1 MPGRSLHKSS
11 KQKHGAG
18 RPEVRRRGP
27 GCGQRLEAARLSHAR
42 RKGTTQVTLNQP
54 PLHPFVQGSV
64 TTSLFPRT
72 TPPQNQPCQG
82 WGRTTASCQLLESPK
97 VGCPCCWERLPEWG
111 SLQDRMSWQG
121 LKASPGQAHTSES
134 QGQAP
139 GGQSAWAAVSWPARQ
154 YLQQHTPH
162 VGLHVLGAKLAQQEL
177 CRQPLGH
184 EVGHPVAIVAVEDP
198 IQEAVV
204 LTPGRERGRR

>member
-1 MPGRSLHKSS
+1 MRPATRGCAPEPRPKERDHSSHPKS
-11 KQKHGAG
+11 A
-18 RPEVRRRGP
+18 P
-27 GCGQRLEAARLSHAR
+27 
-42 RKGTTQVTLNQP
+42 
-54 PLHPFVQGSV
+54 
-64 TTSLFPRT
+64 
-72 TPPQNQPCQG
+72 TPPFCPRVRHHFPVPQDHPPSKPTLPG
-82 WGRTTASCQLLESPK
+82 VGKDRCQLPALGVPESGVPVLLGEAPR
-97 VGCPCCWERLPEWG
+97 VGF
-111 SLQDRMSWQG
+111 SARMSWQVP
-121 LKASPGQAHTSES
+121 KASPGQAHTSES

-139 GGQSAWAAVSWPARQ
+139 GGQSTWAAVGWPARQ

-162 VGLHVLGAKLAQQEL
+162 VGLHVLGTKLAQQEL